1 MTDSLDDR
9 AEFFRDLVPSGRV
22 FLALVNEDGGVQLI
36 ERTADGLSFGA
47 CWGGMTKEA
56 LVFGAGLDQV
66 KP

>member
-1 MTDSLDDR
+1 
-9 AEFFRDLVPSGRV
+9 V